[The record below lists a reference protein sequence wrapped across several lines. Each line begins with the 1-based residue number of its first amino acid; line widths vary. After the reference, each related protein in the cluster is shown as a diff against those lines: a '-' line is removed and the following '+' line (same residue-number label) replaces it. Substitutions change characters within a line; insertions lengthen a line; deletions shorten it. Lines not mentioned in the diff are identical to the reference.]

1 MKTITGFL
9 NRILDCIS
17 NPKLRIPLMILA
29 PCLALVLAVL
39 LVLPV
44 FRGGGDRAPAPTA
57 APFAA
62 PAPETL
68 PTDPPEAI
76 PVELTEPEE
85 RNDGWQT
92 VDGKRVFILEDGSY
106 AVGLQE
112 IDGRLY
118 YFNQNGE
125 HYTEIKAFA
134 MNHTAWPAR
143 VVKNLSYNYYFDISE
158 LIEQGGSIADVG
170 VRIGYDQHSGDEG
183 FVTISDP
190 IQYDGNVYY
199 VKISFN
205 DGRVVMPTGQSEHR
219 SECQFRIYVEDSSGY
234 TWDASNDWSAQGLKS
249 GGEMDMVTT
258 PYITMYDGDTLLWGE
273 EPDGTKPAPY
283 TPPTPAER
291 METMLRHIRM
301 ILETSE
307 KPPQLAVREARKY
320 ASWYM
325 AGSRNAAAYRDR
337 CYHLSDYAEAEALA
351 AQFIRDNA

>member
-92 VDGKRVFILEDGSY
+92 VDGKRFFVLEDGSY

-125 HYTEIKAFA
+125 K
-134 MNHTAWPAR
+134 AR
-143 VVKNLSYNYYFDISE
+143 VLGIDVSFFDGAIDWNAVKAQGIEFAIIRVGGRGWTSGAIYDDSRAQEYLRGARAAGVKIGVYFYSTAINPREAVEEANMTLRVLDGIPLE
-158 LIEQGGSIADVG
+158 YPIFIADIVIAFCETVQNSGYRAG
-170 VRIGYDQHSGDEG
+170 VYASQNYLKAYIDYHSVDQYTVWLASYTANNKLPKFYERYDIWQFTDR
-183 FVTISDP
+183 
-190 IQYDGNVYY
+190 
-199 VKISFN
+199 
-205 DGRVVMPTGQSEHR
+205 GRVNGIR
-219 SECQFRIYVEDSSGY
+219 SDVDMNAIYE
-234 TWDASNDWSAQGLKS
+234 N
-249 GGEMDMVTT
+249 
-258 PYITMYDGDTLLWGE
+258 P
-273 EPDGTKPAPY
+273 
-283 TPPTPAER
+283 
-291 METMLRHIRM
+291 
-301 ILETSE
+301 
-307 KPPQLAVREARKY
+307 
-320 ASWYM
+320 
-325 AGSRNAAAYRDR
+325 
-337 CYHLSDYAEAEALA
+337 
-351 AQFIRDNA
+351 